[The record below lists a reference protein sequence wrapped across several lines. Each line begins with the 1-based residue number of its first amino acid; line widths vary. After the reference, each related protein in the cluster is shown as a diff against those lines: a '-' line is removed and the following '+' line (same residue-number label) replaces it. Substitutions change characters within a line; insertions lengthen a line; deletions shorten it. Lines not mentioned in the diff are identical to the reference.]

1 MALDTRERPP
11 RTHIYAVV
19 VVHVNAVM
27 LGCHPCDRGRVES
40 AADLIMDNV
49 KVYGEVRVYDS
60 ENIDAD
66 TIIVVCAK
74 TRYTDNV
81 DRVLKRKLPGW
92 YYRYV

>member
-1 MALDTRERPP
+1 
-11 RTHIYAVV
+11 
-19 VVHVNAVM
+19 
-27 LGCHPCDRGRVES
+27 
-40 AADLIMDNV
+40 MDNV